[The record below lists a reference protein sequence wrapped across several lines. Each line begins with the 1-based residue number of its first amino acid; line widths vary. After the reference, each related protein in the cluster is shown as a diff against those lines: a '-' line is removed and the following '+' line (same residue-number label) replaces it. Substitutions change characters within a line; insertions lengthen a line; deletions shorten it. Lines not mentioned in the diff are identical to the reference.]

1 MLARVDDI
9 DGNFLAVHR
18 TWLLPDASGKAKLE
32 DQKMSLGPVPRRRHP
47 VGTGRTGAG
56 SRRRV
61 RKRPVKDR
69 CQRDPSLVGGRQR
82 LLQGAA
88 AAGASARSADRRRSR
103 PQWGGEIAARAAGQ
117 RWAAE
122 GRHVRLWQSPRVGED
137 ANDLLLKEGKKG
149 MSEQDL
155 SQALNQTEEILPP
168 KPNGEAQ
175 PKQPTKEQAK
185 QLIEQRNNFAADI
198 AMLALVK
205 LRDEV
210 GYPIQLREVMKRRI
224 WEAGNRTRL
233 KARLREA
240 AR

>member
-1 MLARVDDI
+1 M
-9 DGNFLAVHR
+9 
-18 TWLLPDASGKAKLE
+18 
-32 DQKMSLGPVPRRRHP
+32 
-47 VGTGRTGAG
+47 
-56 SRRRV
+56 
-61 RKRPVKDR
+61 
-69 CQRDPSLVGGRQR
+69 
-82 LLQGAA
+82 
-88 AAGASARSADRRRSR
+88 
-103 PQWGGEIAARAAGQ
+103 
-117 RWAAE
+117 
-122 GRHVRLWQSPRVGED
+122 RLWQSPRVRED

-210 GYPIQLREVMKRRI
+210 GYPIQLREVMKRHGFGKREI
-224 WEAGNRTRL
+224 ERALKPAYERLLARKKPAGGTAPAGPPSGGL
-233 KARLREA
+233 
-240 AR
+240 